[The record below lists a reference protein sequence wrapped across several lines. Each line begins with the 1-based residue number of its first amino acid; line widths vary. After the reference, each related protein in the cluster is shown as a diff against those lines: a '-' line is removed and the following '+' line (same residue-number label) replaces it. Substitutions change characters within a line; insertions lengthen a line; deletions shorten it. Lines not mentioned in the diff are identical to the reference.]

1 MKFNSLFCVL
11 ALPFITAGCA
21 TIAGSTNQTIADA
34 KSSSYKLFANI
45 FSPKSAK
52 LNKLIEDKKLKEAD
66 NYFTSEKGYFFDN
79 KKDQIVLL
87 NKLAAELNAIYE
99 PQLSAAEE
107 KVSKV
112 SDYSQGGWKEIKNI
126 IGSADGLVAEY
137 KNYEILKDDE
147 FCSKKLRSVDHALA
161 KLREKL
167 KEAAPSA
174 FLQFD
179 HFSDRN
185 FIDTYPID
193 LSQRAFL
200 NENVDTFRMFID
212 ALDSSQL
219 DHFKKKY
226 SALISDN
233 GKFNEL
239 LSSRYFSATLAIEKP
254 PYSIGKILNALKKSR
269 EAGFNP
275 KLPDVKIAF
284 VEATSKTLLKEG
296 QIEFPAQVEMDL
308 PFEPVKAELDEILDN
323 TGKVNADYI
332 IIFDVAAG
340 KVARRIIAKNDVD
353 SKYVSGTMSE
363 SNPAYDVARGKLF
376 EAQAGHANA
385 NAQYAAPN
393 WAGALGKALAVAAW
407 SGRISEAETSIK
419 NTAPTLSK
427 NLFETYK
434 YSTSDVKTTRSMTTN
449 YYVIDKTANRYYK
462 GVFDISENKA
472 FKIMYNLHDK
482 DPDRG
487 QILGTYD
494 KEADMVSFEQSP
506 MSVKV
511 SALMDDYLK
520 NEAQSKP
527 LLSISKLRDEML
539 QDKNKSLAEYKSKQ
553 FNAKPVNDPRFD
565 SVVVILNPKGALGTG
580 FFVSPDLVMTNY
592 HVIEGVKFVEMKLYN
607 GMETFGKV
615 VKSDVRLDLALVKVQ
630 TRGTPVNFF
639 EGNTLDLGSTV
650 EAIGHP
656 KGLTFTIT
664 RGIVSAVRKKQS
676 VFAVGGKDV
685 MFVQTDA
692 AINPGNSGGPL
703 FLNDKVIGVNNN
715 KLVGGSEGLGFAIHY
730 SEVAEFMKESF

>member
-1 MKFNSLFCVL
+1 MKNKFALL
-11 ALPFITAGCA
+11 AFLLLPFFAFADEQNKA
-21 TIAGSTNQTIADA
+21 TTTSNPFGFLGDM
-34 KSSSYKLFANI
+34 
-45 FSPKSAK
+45 FSPKTAK

-66 NYFTSEKGYFFDN
+66 EYLASEKTYFLDN
-79 KKDQIVLL
+79 KKDQIIPL
-87 NKLAAELNAIYE
+87 NKLATELNAIYE

-112 SDYSQGGWKEIKNI
+112 SDYSQGGWEEIKNI
-126 IGSADGLVAEY
+126 IGSADGSVTEY
-137 KNYEILKDDE
+137 KSFEIFKDDE
-147 FCSKKLRSVDHALA
+147 FCSKKLRSLGDALD
-161 KLREKL
+161 KLRMELIK
-167 KEAAPSA
+167 AAPPA

-179 HFSDRN
+179 HFSDKN
-185 FIDTYPID
+185 FFDAYPNG
-193 LSQRAFL
+193 LSVTAFFE
-200 NENVDTFRMFID
+200 ENVDTFRAFID
-212 ALDSSQL
+212 GLNANQL
-219 DHFKKKY
+219 TNLKNKY
-226 SALISDN
+226 SVSISDDGN
-233 GKFNEL
+233 FNEL
-239 LSSRYFSATLAIEKP
+239 LSSRYFSATLATEKP
-254 PYSIGKILNALKKSR
+254 PYSIGKILNTLRKSR

-296 QIEFPAQVEMDL
+296 QIEFPAQVEMDI
-308 PFEPVKAELDEILDN
+308 PFEPVKAELDEIFDN
-323 TGKVNADYI
+323 TEKANADYI

-353 SKYVSGTMSE
+353 SKYVSGTRNE
-363 SNPAYDVARGKLF
+363 PNPAYDVARGKLF
-376 EAQAGHANA
+376 EAQAGLARANA
-385 NAQYAAPN
+385 IYAPD
-393 WAGALGKALAVAAW
+393 WGQALAKIVIVAGW
-407 SGRISEAETSIK
+407 EANKSNAEASLSQTE
-419 NTAPTLSK
+419 PTLSK

-434 YSTSDVKTTRSMTTN
+434 YSTSDVKTTRVMTTN
-449 YYVIDKTANRYYK
+449 YYVIDKLAKRYYK

-472 FKIMYNLHDK
+472 FQITYNLHDK

-487 QILGTYD
+487 QILAKYD
-494 KEADMVSFEQSP
+494 KEEDMVSFEQSP
-506 MSVKV
+506 MSVKA
-511 SALMDDYLK
+511 SALVDDYLK

-539 QDKNKSLAEYKSKQ
+539 KDKNKSLAEYKSKQ

-580 FFVSPDLVMTNY
+580 FFVTPDLVMTNY
-592 HVIEGVKFVEMKLYN
+592 HVVEGVKFVEMKLYN
-607 GMETFGKV
+607 GAETFGKV

-630 TRGTPVNFF
+630 TRGTPVKFF

-664 RGIVSAVRKKQS
+664 RGVVSAVRKKKS

-703 FLNDKVIGVNNN
+703 FLNEKVIAVNNN
-715 KLVGGSEGLGFAIHY
+715 KLAGGSEGLGFSIHY